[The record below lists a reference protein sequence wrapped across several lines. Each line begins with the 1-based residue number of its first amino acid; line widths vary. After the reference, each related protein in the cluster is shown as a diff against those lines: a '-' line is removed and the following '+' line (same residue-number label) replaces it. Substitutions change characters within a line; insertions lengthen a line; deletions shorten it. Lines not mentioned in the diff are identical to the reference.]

1 MKTLILGLG
10 NPILSDDGIGVHVA
24 RVIRRQRPE
33 LDVLEASAAGFRVV
47 DEMLGYD
54 RVILIDAIV
63 TGKMPVGSVFE
74 LTREQF
80 RNASHY
86 SSPHDMGL
94 FEAFELMKK
103 HGAKLP
109 EELIII
115 AIEVKD
121 IDTFSE
127 NFTPQVEEALPE
139 AVRIALS
146 KLPTSEC
153 AE

>member
-24 RVIRRQRPE
+24 REIKHQRPE

-47 DEMLGYD
+47 DEMLDYD
-54 RVILIDAIV
+54 RVILIDSIV
-63 TGKMPVGSVFE
+63 TGQMPVGSVFE

-94 FEAFELMKK
+94 FEAFDLMQK

-109 EELIII
+109 EKLIII

-127 NFTPQVEEALPE
+127 QFTPEVETALPE
-139 AVRIALS
+139 AVKMVLAL
-146 KLPTSEC
+146 LPSS
-153 AE
+153 

>member
-24 RVIRRQRPE
+24 REIKRQLPD

-54 RVILIDAIV
+54 RVILIDSII
-63 TGKMPVGSVFE
+63 TGLQPVGSVFE
-74 LTREQF
+74 LSPEQF

-94 FEAFELMKK
+94 FEAFDLMQK
-103 HGAKLP
+103 HGAILP
-109 EELIII
+109 QELVII

-127 NFTPQVEEALPE
+127 QFTPGVEKALPVAIRKVLE
-139 AVRIALS
+139 RI
-146 KLPTSEC
+146 
-153 AE
+153 